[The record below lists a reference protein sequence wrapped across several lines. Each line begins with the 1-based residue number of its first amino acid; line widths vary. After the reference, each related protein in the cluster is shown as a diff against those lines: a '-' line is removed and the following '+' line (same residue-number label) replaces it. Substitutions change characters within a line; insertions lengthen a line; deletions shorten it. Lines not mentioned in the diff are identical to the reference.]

1 MNRYGVDD
9 MGALPT
15 ARPLEAPSRSRRSSR
30 RPRWLR
36 AARGFACGVALLA
49 GMAAAAPA
57 ADAKYPDQPI
67 RLIIPFGPGALADIS
82 MRLVAQKM
90 GERYGEKIIVENRPG
105 AGGIVAGTAT
115 LNAAHDG
122 YTFIAFSSG
131 TAISKSLF
139 KLPYDPVKDFIP
151 VSTVAYFDLIL
162 LTKAKGSLHTVADV
176 LAEAKKRPV
185 VLGTIN
191 PGSTQNLSAE
201 LFKSTSKLNA
211 SIIPFKTTSDVVAAL
226 IRGDVD
232 VAFESYAAV
241 KGIVDAGQIVPI
253 AATGT
258 QRSAWLPQVPTVRE
272 SGLDYDVMGW
282 NAIFAAKGVP
292 EEAVKVMNSQ
302 LNEVLQMPDIKQRF
316 RDLGTEAK
324 GSTPEEIGATL
335 RGDID
340 KWAKVIEQA
349 GIQRQ

>member
-1 MNRYGVDD
+1 MIRSIARSLIHAG
-9 MGALPT
+9 GRT
-15 ARPLEAPSRSRRSSR
+15 ARGA
-30 RPRWLR
+30 
-36 AARGFACGVALLA
+36 ALLGGVLA
-49 GMAAAAPA
+49 AALAAAPA
-57 ADAKYPDQPI
+57 AQAKYPDQPI
-67 RLIIPFGPGALADIS
+67 RFIIPFGPGGLADIS

-90 GERYGEKIIVENRPG
+90 GERYGEKVIVENRPG

-122 YTFIAFSSG
+122 YTFIAFSNG

-139 KLPYDPVKDFIP
+139 KLPYDPVKDFTP

-162 LTKAKGSLHTVADV
+162 VTKANGPLHSVADV
-176 LAEAKKRPV
+176 LAQAKKRPI

-201 LFKSTSKLNA
+201 LFKSTSGLNA
-211 SIIPFKTTSDVVAAL
+211 SIIPFKTTSDVVSAL

-241 KGIVDAGQIVPI
+241 KGIVDAGQITPI

-258 QRSAWLPQVPTVRE
+258 QRSAWLPKVPTVRE
-272 SGLDYDVMGW
+272 SGLDYDVTGW

-292 EEAVKVMNSQ
+292 DEAVKVMNAR
-302 LNEVLQMPDIKQRF
+302 LNEVLRMPDVQQRF

-324 GSTPEEIGATL
+324 GSTPQEIGATL
-335 RGDID
+335 QSDID
-340 KWAKVIEQA
+340 KWGKVIQQA

>member
-1 MNRYGVDD
+1 MIRSIARSLARAGRGAAYG
-9 MGALPT
+9 M
-15 ARPLEAPSRSRRSSR
+15 
-30 RPRWLR
+30 
-36 AARGFACGVALLA
+36 ALLA
-49 GMAAAAPA
+49 GVLAAAPA
-57 ADAKYPDQPI
+57 LARYPEQPI
-67 RLIIPFGPGALADIS
+67 RFIIPFGPGGLADIS

-122 YTFIAFSSG
+122 YTFIAFSNG

-139 KLPYDPVKDFIP
+139 KLPYDPVKDFTP

-162 LTKAKGSLHTVADV
+162 LTKADGPLHTLADV
-176 LAEAKKRPV
+176 LAQAKKRPI

-201 LFKSTSKLNA
+201 LFKSTSGLNA
-211 SIIPFKTTSDVVAAL
+211 SVIPFKTTADVVTAL

-241 KGIVDAGQIVPI
+241 KGIVDAGKVTPI
-253 AATGT
+253 ATTGT
-258 QRSAWLPQVPTVRE
+258 QRSAWLPKVPTVRE
-272 SGLDYDVMGW
+272 SGLDYDVTGW

-292 EEAVKVMNSQ
+292 DEAVKVMNAQ
-302 LNEVLQMPDIKQRF
+302 LNEVLRMPDVKQRF
-316 RDLGTEAK
+316 LDLGTEAK
-324 GSTPEEIGATL
+324 GSTPEEMGAIL
-335 RGDID
+335 RTDID
-340 KWAKVIEQA
+340 KWGKVIQQA

>member
-1 MNRYGVDD
+1 MIRSIAQASASAIAQGIATIVRRAAYGVAVSA
-9 MGALPT
+9 G
-15 ARPLEAPSRSRRSSR
+15 
-30 RPRWLR
+30 
-36 AARGFACGVALLA
+36 LLA
-49 GMAAAAPA
+49 VAAPVA
-57 ADAKYPDQPI
+57 HARYPSQPI
-67 RLIIPFGPGALADIS
+67 RIIVPFGPGGLADIS

-90 GERYGEKIIVENRPG
+90 GERYGEKMIVENRPG
-105 AGGIVAGTAT
+105 AGGIVAGSAT
-115 LNAAHDG
+115 LNAARDG
-122 YTFIAFSSG
+122 YTFIAFSNG

-139 KLPYDPVKDFIP
+139 KLPYDPVTDFTP

-162 LTKAKGSLHTVADV
+162 VTKANGSLHSVADV
-176 LAEAKKRPV
+176 LAEARKRPI

-201 LFKSTSKLNA
+201 LFKSTSGLNA

-258 QRSAWLPQVPTVRE
+258 KRSDWLPKVPTVRE
-272 SGLDYDVMGW
+272 SGLDYDVTGW

-292 EEAVKVMNSQ
+292 DEAVQLINSQ
-302 LNEVLQMPDIKQRF
+302 LNEVLRMPEVKQRF
-316 RDLGTEAK
+316 LDLGTEAK
-324 GSTPEEIGATL
+324 GSTPAEIGAIL
-335 RGDID
+335 RGDVD
-340 KWAKVIEQA
+340 KWGKVIQQA

>member
-1 MNRYGVDD
+1 MMRSIARALVRVRRRAALGMAVM
-9 MGALPT
+9 MGAV
-15 ARPLEAPSRSRRSSR
+15 
-30 RPRWLR
+30 
-36 AARGFACGVALLA
+36 AAMLGAGSVAQ
-49 GMAAAAPA
+49 
-57 ADAKYPDQPI
+57 AKYPDQPI
-67 RLIIPFGPGALADIS
+67 RIIIPFGPGGLADIS

-90 GERYGEKIIVENRPG
+90 GERYGEKVIVENRPG
-105 AGGIVAGTAT
+105 AGGVVAGTAT

-122 YTFIAFSSG
+122 YTFIAFSNG

-139 KLPYDPVKDFIP
+139 KLPYDPVKDFAP

-162 LTKAKGSLHTVADV
+162 LTKANGSLHSVADV
-176 LAEAKKRPV
+176 LAQAKSRPV

-201 LFKSTSKLNA
+201 LFKSTSRLNA

-241 KGIVDAGQIVPI
+241 KGIVDAGQITPI
-253 AATGT
+253 ATTGT
-258 QRSAWLPQVPTVRE
+258 QRSAWLPKVPTVRE
-272 SGLDYDVMGW
+272 GGLDYDVTGW
-282 NAIFAAKGVP
+282 NAVFAAKGVP
-292 EEAVKVMNSQ
+292 EEAVKVMNMQ
-302 LNEVLQMPDIKQRF
+302 LNEVLRMPDVQQRF

-335 RGDID
+335 RADID
-340 KWAKVIEQA
+340 KWGKVIQQA

>member
-1 MNRYGVDD
+1 MIRSI
-9 MGALPT
+9 
-15 ARPLEAPSRSRRSSR
+15 ARSFIRAGR
-30 RPRWLR
+30 R
-36 AARGFACGVALLA
+36 AASGTALLGGVLTA
-49 GMAAAAPA
+49 ALAAAPTA
-57 ADAKYPDQPI
+57 QARYPEQPI
-67 RLIIPFGPGALADIS
+67 RFIIPFGPGGLADIS

-122 YTFIAFSSG
+122 YTFIAFSNG

-139 KLPYDPVKDFIP
+139 KLPYDPVKDFTP

-162 LTKAKGSLHTVADV
+162 LTKAKGPLHSMADV
-176 LAEAKKRPV
+176 LAQAKTRPI

-241 KGIVDAGQIVPI
+241 KGIVDAGQIAPI
-253 AATGT
+253 ATTGT
-258 QRSAWLPQVPTVRE
+258 QRSAWLPNVPTVRE
-272 SGLDYDVMGW
+272 SGLDYDVTGW

-292 EEAVKVMNSQ
+292 DEAVKVMNAQ
-302 LNEVLQMPDIKQRF
+302 LNEVLQMPEVKQRF

-335 RGDID
+335 RADID
-340 KWAKVIEQA
+340 KWGKVIQQA

>member
-1 MNRYGVDD
+1 MIRSIARSLARAGR
-9 MGALPT
+9 GA
-15 ARPLEAPSRSRRSSR
+15 AY
-30 RPRWLR
+30 
-36 AARGFACGVALLA
+36 CMALLA
-49 GMAAAAPA
+49 GVLAAAPA
-57 ADAKYPDQPI
+57 LARYPEQPI
-67 RLIIPFGPGALADIS
+67 RFIIPFGPGGLADIS

-122 YTFIAFSSG
+122 YTFIAFSNG

-139 KLPYDPVKDFIP
+139 KLPYDPVKDFTP

-162 LTKAKGSLHTVADV
+162 LTKADGPLHTLADV
-176 LAEAKKRPV
+176 LAQAKKRPI

-201 LFKSTSKLNA
+201 LFKSTSGLNA
-211 SIIPFKTTSDVVAAL
+211 SVIPFKTTADVVTAL

-241 KGIVDAGQIVPI
+241 KGIVDAGKVTPI
-253 AATGT
+253 ATTGT
-258 QRSAWLPQVPTVRE
+258 QRSAWLPKVPTVRE
-272 SGLDYDVMGW
+272 SGLDYDVTGW

-292 EEAVKVMNSQ
+292 DEAVKVMNAQ
-302 LNEVLQMPDIKQRF
+302 LNEVLRMPDVKQRF
-316 RDLGTEAK
+316 LDLGTEAK

-335 RGDID
+335 QADID
-340 KWAKVIEQA
+340 KWGKVIQQA

>member
-1 MNRYGVDD
+1 MIRSIARSLARAGR
-9 MGALPT
+9 GA
-15 ARPLEAPSRSRRSSR
+15 AY
-30 RPRWLR
+30 
-36 AARGFACGVALLA
+36 CMALLA
-49 GMAAAAPA
+49 GVLAAAPA
-57 ADAKYPDQPI
+57 LARYPEQPI
-67 RLIIPFGPGALADIS
+67 RFIIPFGPGGLADIS

-122 YTFIAFSSG
+122 YTFIAFSNG

-139 KLPYDPVKDFIP
+139 KLPYDPVKDFTP

-162 LTKAKGSLHTVADV
+162 LTKADGPLHTLADV
-176 LAEAKKRPV
+176 LAQAKKRPI

-201 LFKSTSKLNA
+201 LFKSTSGLNA
-211 SIIPFKTTSDVVAAL
+211 SVIPFKTTADVVTAL

-241 KGIVDAGQIVPI
+241 KGIVDAGKVTPI
-253 AATGT
+253 ATTGT
-258 QRSAWLPQVPTVRE
+258 QRSAWLPKVPTVRE
-272 SGLDYDVMGW
+272 SGLDYDVTGW

-292 EEAVKVMNSQ
+292 DEAVKVMNAQ
-302 LNEVLQMPDIKQRF
+302 LNEVLRMPDVKQRF
-316 RDLGTEAK
+316 LDLGTEAK
-324 GSTPEEIGATL
+324 GSTPEEMGAIL
-335 RGDID
+335 RTDID
-340 KWAKVIEQA
+340 KWGKVIQQA

>member
-1 MNRYGVDD
+1 MNRHGVGDT
-9 MGALPT
+9 GTLPILGVPQGRT
-15 ARPLEAPSRSRRSSR
+15 RWPRPARRT
-30 RPRWLR
+30 RWLG
-36 AARGFACGVALLA
+36 AARGLAGGMALLA
-49 GMAAAAPA
+49 GLLAAAPA
-57 ADAKYPDQPI
+57 ASAKYPEQPI
-67 RLIIPFGPGALADIS
+67 RFIIPFGPGGLADIS

-90 GERYGEKIIVENRPG
+90 GERYGEKIIIENRPG

-122 YTFIAFSSG
+122 YTFIAFSNG

-139 KLPYDPVKDFIP
+139 KLPYDPVKDFTP

-162 LTKAKGSLHTVADV
+162 VTKAKGTLHSLADV
-176 LAEAKKRPV
+176 LAEARKRPI

-201 LFKSTSKLNA
+201 LFKSTSRLNA
-211 SIIPFKTTSDVVAAL
+211 SVIPFKTTSDVVSAL

-241 KGIVDAGQIVPI
+241 KGIVDSGQIVPI

-272 SGLDYDVMGW
+272 SGLDYDVTGW

-292 EEAVKVMNSQ
+292 EEAVKVMNTQ
-302 LNEVLQMPDIKQRF
+302 LNEVLQMPDVKQRF

-324 GSTPEEIGATL
+324 GSTPDEIGATL

-340 KWAKVIEQA
+340 KWAKVIQQA